1 MKKLSLLLALVF
13 VLSAFTACGGENTVT
28 PEEATE
34 EIWVITENYRNGE
47 LFRTYEYDEKG
58 NIVRKLS
65 YDEGEV
71 SRSREEFF
79 DDKGNNIKTVMINDS
94 GEETV
99 VTREFDKN
107 GNEIKT
113 VEEEDG
119 VPVVREYKYNKN
131 GKITLYKYTKND
143 ILREKRTFEYDEEGR
158 PISFTSYTRTGEI
171 DYVYEYEYNENGDKT
186 AERTVAP
193 DGSIASETL
202 YIYDSEYK
210 QVEMIY
216 TQDGA
221 ESMREKYFYD
231 EKGNLIEEELYFY
244 GEPDGGIKYEYDSE
258 NRVIKVEYFS
268 ADGEYESIDENFYD
282 ENGNLVR
289 KRFTSNPDD
298 KKPRSA
304 EFKYIKL
311 TVTPS
316 KAKEL
321 AEDME
326 IILL

>member
-1 MKKLSLLLALVF
+1 MKKISLLSILIIIIV
-13 VLSAFTACGGENTVT
+13 AFTACGVENTVT
-28 PEEATE
+28 SEEATE
-34 EIWVITENYRNGE
+34 EIWVITEDYRNGE

-79 DDKGNNIKTVMINDS
+79 DDNGNNIKTVMINDS

-113 VEEEDG
+113 VDEDDG
-119 VPVVREYKYNKN
+119 VPVVIEQKYDKE
-131 GKITLYKYTKND
+131 GKVILYKYTKND

-158 PISFTSYTRTGEI
+158 QISFTSYTRTGEI
-171 DYVYEYEYNENGDKT
+171 NYVYEYEYNENGDKT
-186 AERTVAP
+186 AERTVAQ

-210 QVEMIY
+210 QMEMIY
-216 TQDGA
+216 TQDGT

-231 EKGNLIEEELYFY
+231 EKGNLTEEKHYY
-244 GEPDGGIKYEYDSE
+244 CGEPDGGIKYEYDSE
-258 NRVIKVEYFS
+258 NRVVKVEYFS

-304 EFKYIKL
+304 EFRYKKL

-316 KAKEL
+316 KAKAL
-321 AEDME
+321 ME
-326 IILL
+326 EMENILL